1 MVPQVDGKLKAMGEL
16 LLCKEDGFAKVQR
29 AVDLAQTVLANT
41 DAKGHDQ
48 IKQEVAALRG
58 SWSDLASKMAE
69 TKLAIDNCIH
79 RWASFAEEV
88 KQLDK
93 VIEAVLKNFQE
104 CDQPPRSTLGEKRAE
119 VDFLRNLQERL
130 RAERPEVEQM
140 RTKTLQLQ
148 SQGPNSIETI
158 FKIFKFT
165 SVSPPR
171 YSTLMSKLEVL
182 TWIKNQS

>member
-1 MVPQVDGKLKAMGEL
+1 M
-16 LLCKEDGFAKVQR
+16 
-29 AVDLAQTVLANT
+29 
-41 DAKGHDQ
+41 
-48 IKQEVAALRG
+48 AALRG

-158 FKIFKFT
+158 FNIFKFT

>member
-1 MVPQVDGKLKAMGEL
+1 M
-16 LLCKEDGFAKVQR
+16 
-29 AVDLAQTVLANT
+29 
-41 DAKGHDQ
+41 
-48 IKQEVAALRG
+48 AALRG

-104 CDQPPRSTLGEKRAE
+104 CDQPQRSTTLGEKRAE

-171 YSTLMSKLEVL
+171 SSTLMSKLEVL